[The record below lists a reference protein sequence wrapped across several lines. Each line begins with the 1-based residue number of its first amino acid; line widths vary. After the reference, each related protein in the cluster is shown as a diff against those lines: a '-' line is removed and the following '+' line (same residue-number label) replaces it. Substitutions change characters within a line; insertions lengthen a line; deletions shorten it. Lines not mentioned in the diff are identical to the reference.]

1 MESDANTQP
10 IENAGTSG
18 EYSKGTENSMNPDGH
33 AALIAD
39 LKEQRGKIKQGGG
52 PKRIEAQHTKG
63 KLTARERITR
73 LLDEGSF
80 QEIDAYITHRHRDFG
95 MDEQCYPGDSV
106 VTGFGKINGRTV
118 CVYAQDFT
126 VLGGSF
132 SEVQGQKVAK
142 VMDLALESGVPVI
155 GLNDSVGARIQ
166 EGVYSLAAYAEL
178 FWHNTQA
185 SGVIPQIS
193 VMLGPCAGGSV
204 YSPGLTDFVIMTK
217 GTSHMF
223 ITGPEVIKT
232 VTREEV
238 DLETLGGAMTHST
251 ASGVAHF
258 AADDEHHAL
267 DLTHIL
273 LSYLPS
279 NNAEP
284 PPAIEPTDD
293 PWRMDLEL
301 NTIVP
306 TDPSEGYNMKTIIRK
321 VFDQGSFFEVHEY
334 FAQNAIVGFARLH
347 GQAVG
352 VVAQQPMILAGVI
365 DIDASD
371 KIARFIRFCDAFNIP
386 IITFVDSPGF
396 LPGLSQEHGGI
407 IRHGAKIVYAYSEAT
422 VPKLC
427 VVTRKAYGGAYI
439 VMSSKYIRTDL
450 VFAWPTAELAVM
462 GAEGAVNI
470 LYRKQLKEIQD
481 PDARRAR
488 ARLVAEFQEKF
499 ATPYRAAAS
508 GHIDDILVPSET
520 RPRLIAALELL
531 HNKQVTLLPKKHGNI
546 PL

>member
-1 MESDANTQP
+1 MESDANAQP
-10 IENAGTSG
+10 IENAGGSE
-18 EYSKGTENSMNPDGH
+18 EYSQDVENSVNPDGH
-33 AALIAD
+33 AALIAE
-39 LKEQRGKIKQGGG
+39 LKEQREQIRQGGG
-52 PKRIEAQHTKG
+52 PKRIETQHAKG

-95 MDEQCYPGDSV
+95 MDKQCYPGDSV
-106 VTGFGKINGRTV
+106 VTGLGKINGRAV

-178 FWHNTQA
+178 FWRNTQA
-185 SGVIPQIS
+185 SGVVPQIS

-232 VTREEV
+232 VTQEEV

-258 AADDEHHAL
+258 AADDEDHAL
-267 DLTHIL
+267 ELTRIL

-284 PPAIEPTDD
+284 PPAVEPTDD

-301 NTIVP
+301 NTLVP

-347 GQAVG
+347 GQVVG
-352 VVAQQPMILAGVI
+352 VVAQQPLILAGVI

-386 IITFVDSPGF
+386 LVTFVDSPGF

-439 VMSSKYIRTDL
+439 VMSSKYIRTDF

-462 GAEGAVNI
+462 GAEGAINI
-470 LYRKQLKEIQD
+470 LYRKQLKEMQD
-481 PDARRAR
+481 SDARRAH
-488 ARLVAEFQEKF
+488 ASLVAEFQEKF
-499 ATPYRAAAS
+499 SKPYRVAAS
-508 GHIDDILVPSET
+508 GHIDDILIPAET

-531 HNKQVTLLPKKHGNI
+531 HNKQVTPPPKKHGNI

>member
-1 MESDANTQP
+1 MKHPQGTPHPEGTQYSQSAEFP
-10 IENAGTSG
+10 PDT
-18 EYSKGTENSMNPDGH
+18 EYGQVVVGH
-33 AALIAD
+33 AALI
-39 LKEQRGKIKQGGG
+39 KELEEGREKVRQGGG
-52 PKRIEAQHTKG
+52 AKRIEAQHAKG
-63 KLTARERITR
+63 KLTARERILR
-73 LLDEGSF
+73 LLDDGSF
-80 QEIDAYITHRHRDFG
+80 QEIDAYVTHRHSNFG
-95 MDEQCYPGDSV
+95 MDKQRYAGDSV
-106 VTGFGKINGRTV
+106 VVGFGKIDGRRV
-118 CVYAQDFT
+118 CVHAQDFT

-142 VMDLALESGVPVI
+142 IMDLAMGAGVPVV

-178 FWHNTQA
+178 FWRNTQA
-185 SGVIPQIS
+185 SGVIPQVS

-251 ASGVAHF
+251 VSGVAHF
-258 AADDEHHAL
+258 AADDEDHAL
-267 DLTHIL
+267 ELTRTL

-279 NNAEP
+279 NNTEP
-284 PPAIEPTDD
+284 PPAVEPSDD
-293 PWRMDLEL
+293 PWRMDPEL

-306 TDPSEGYNMKTIIRK
+306 ADRSQAYNMKTIIRK
-321 VFDQGSFFEVHEY
+321 VFDLGSFFEVHEY
-334 FAQNAIVGFARLH
+334 FAQNAVVGLARLH

-365 DIDASD
+365 DIDAAD
-371 KIARFIRFCDAFNIP
+371 KMARFIRFCDAFNIP
-386 IITFVDSPGF
+386 IVTFVDSPGF
-396 LPGLSQEHGGI
+396 MPGLAQEHGGI
-407 IRHGAKIVYAYSEAT
+407 IRHGAKIVYAYCEAT

-450 VFAWPTAELAVM
+450 VYAWPTAELAVM
-462 GAEGAVNI
+462 GADGAVNI
-470 LYRKQLKEIQD
+470 LYGKQLKGMED
-481 PDARRAR
+481 PETER
-488 ARLVAEFQEKF
+488 ARLVAEFREKF
-499 ATPYRAAAS
+499 SKPYTPAAS
-508 GHIDDILVPSET
+508 GHIDDILIPSET

-531 HNKQVTLLPKKHGNI
+531 RDKQAKLPHKKHGTM

>member
-1 MESDANTQP
+1 MESDANAKP
-10 IENAGTSG
+10 IENAGSSE
-18 EYSKGTENSMNPDGH
+18 EYSQDMENSVNPDGH
-33 AALIAD
+33 AALIAE
-39 LKEQRGKIKQGGG
+39 LKEQREQIKQGGG
-52 PKRIEAQHTKG
+52 PKRIETQHAKG

-95 MDEQCYPGDSV
+95 MDKQCYPGDSV
-106 VTGFGKINGRTV
+106 VIGLGKINGRAV

-178 FWHNTQA
+178 FWRNTQA
-185 SGVIPQIS
+185 SGVVPQIS

-223 ITGPEVIKT
+223 ITGPEVIRT
-232 VTREEV
+232 VTQEEV

-258 AADDEHHAL
+258 AADDEDHAL
-267 DLTHIL
+267 GLTRIL

-284 PPAIEPTDD
+284 PPAVEPTDD

-301 NTIVP
+301 NTLVP
-306 TDPSEGYNMKTIIRK
+306 TDPSEGYNMKTIIRR

-352 VVAQQPMILAGVI
+352 VVAQQPLILAGVI

-386 IITFVDSPGF
+386 IVTFVDSPGF

-439 VMSSKYIRTDL
+439 VMSSKYIRTDF

-462 GAEGAVNI
+462 GAEGAINI
-470 LYRKQLKEIQD
+470 LYRKQLKEMQD
-481 PDARRAR
+481 SDAREAR

-499 ATPYRAAAS
+499 SKPYRVAAS
-508 GHIDDILVPSET
+508 GHIDDILIPAET

-531 HNKQVTLLPKKHGNI
+531 HNKQVTLPPKKHGNI

>member
-1 MESDANTQP
+1 MESDANAQP
-10 IENAGTSG
+10 IENAGSSQ
-18 EYSKGTENSMNPDGH
+18 EYSQDVESSMNPDGH
-33 AALIAD
+33 AALIAE
-39 LKEQRGKIKQGGG
+39 LKEQREQIKQGGG
-52 PKRIEAQHTKG
+52 PKRIETQHAKG

-95 MDEQCYPGDSV
+95 MDRQYYPGDSV
-106 VTGFGKINGRTV
+106 VTGLGKINGRAV

-178 FWHNTQA
+178 FWRNTQA
-185 SGVIPQIS
+185 SGVVPQIS

-232 VTREEV
+232 VTQEEV

-258 AADDEHHAL
+258 AADDEDHAL
-267 DLTHIL
+267 ELTRIL

-284 PPAIEPTDD
+284 APAVEPTDD

-301 NTIVP
+301 NALVP
-306 TDPSEGYNMKTIIRK
+306 TDPSEGYNMKTIIRR

-352 VVAQQPMILAGVI
+352 VVAQQPLILAGVI

-386 IITFVDSPGF
+386 LVTFVDSPGF

-439 VMSSKYIRTDL
+439 VMSSKYIRTDF

-462 GAEGAVNI
+462 GAEGAINI
-470 LYRKQLKEIQD
+470 LYRKQLKEMQD
-481 PDARRAR
+481 SDARQAR

-499 ATPYRAAAS
+499 SKPYRVAAS
-508 GHIDDILVPSET
+508 GHIDDILIPAET

-531 HNKQVTLLPKKHGNI
+531 HNKQVTLPPKKHGNI